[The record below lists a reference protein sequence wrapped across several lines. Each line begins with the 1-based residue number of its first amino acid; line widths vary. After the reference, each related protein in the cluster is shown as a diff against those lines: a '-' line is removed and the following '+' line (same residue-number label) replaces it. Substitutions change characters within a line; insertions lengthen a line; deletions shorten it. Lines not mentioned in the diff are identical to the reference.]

1 MYSRGYTPL
10 QMKAYRIGKVAEETK
25 LSADTLRYYERIGLI
40 PKASRGANGYRE
52 YPPETIDR
60 VKLIQSALALGFTL
74 RELQQILRTRDK
86 GGIPCKEVR
95 LLAAD
100 KLSQVETRIRS
111 LKTARKLLQRVI
123 RAWDEKLSNTT
134 PGTRAGLLETLG
146 PVPVSSELKHEVK
159 RRKEK

>member
-1 MYSRGYTPL
+1 MYSRVYTPL

-40 PKASRGANGYRE
+40 PKAGRGANGYRE

-123 RAWDEKLSNTT
+123 LEWDEKLSKTT
-134 PGTRAGLLETLG
+134 PGTRAGLLENLG